1 MNQNEF
7 DSLIDSLVDS
17 VKDYNLDDSFDHY
30 DAIVEICDN
39 CNYSFEYY
47 RSWQLVN
54 FVRFE
59 HHHDY
64 GLGLFDEVEM
74 EVKELGHNTGY
85 RGDSTLDDYMLSFA
99 FQILKVATLKKYNE
113 QESEVMA

>member
-1 MNQNEF
+1 MTQNEF

-30 DAIVEICDN
+30 DAIHEICGN

-54 FVRFE
+54 FVRFDMYDNGE
-59 HHHDY
+59 KIQ
-64 GLGLFDEVEM
+64 LFDEVEI
-74 EVKELGHNTGY
+74 EVKDNGHNT
-85 RGDSTLDDYMLSFA
+85 DDVNLDDIILSYA
-99 FQILKVATLKKYNE
+99 FNILRFATLKKYE
-113 QESEVMA
+113 ESQVKEEVA

>member
-1 MNQNEF
+1 MNQNKF

-17 VKDYNLDDSFDHY
+17 VKDYNLNDSFDHY

-47 RSWQLVN
+47 RAWQLVN

-59 HHHDY
+59 HFDIKG
-64 GLGLFDEVEM
+64 GLDLFYEVET
-74 EVKELGHNTGY
+74 EVKENDHNT
-85 RGDSTLDDYMLSFA
+85 DDVNLDDYMLSFA
-99 FQILKVATLKKYNE
+99 FNILKVATLKKYKAL
-113 QESEVMA
+113 QLKEVA

>member
-7 DSLIDSLVDS
+7 DSLIDSLADS

-30 DAIVEICDN
+30 DAIVEICGN

-59 HHHDY
+59 HFNIEG
-64 GLGLFDEVEM
+64 GLSLFYEVEM
-74 EVKELGHNTGY
+74 EVKDNGHNTDDV
-85 RGDSTLDDYMLSFA
+85 RLDDYMLSFA
-99 FQILKVATLKKYNE
+99 FNILKVATLKKY
-113 QESEVMA
+113 ESQVKEEVA

>member
-30 DAIVEICDN
+30 DAIVQICDN

-59 HHHDY
+59 HSNAQG
-64 GLGLFDEVEM
+64 GLGLFYEVEM
-74 EVKELGHNTGY
+74 EVKELCYH
-85 RGDSTLDDYMLSFA
+85 DQKSTLNDIILDYA

-113 QESEVMA
+113 QVKEEVA